1 MLKIL
6 MLQLN
11 LCGSRDSK
19 GISESG
25 LICLV
30 LSFDLL
36 SKTLFFIQGEWEGI
50 KLRKVFA
57 LSRRTDS

>member
-11 LCGSRDSK
+11 LCGSRDFR
-19 GISESG
+19 GISECS
-25 LICLV
+25 LICLA

-50 KLRKVFA
+50 ELRKVFV